1 MKYMMSLRAL
11 ALPLAVLLLPS
22 AGVSRQ
28 GVYDPTP
35 NGAHKAVPATF
46 RRNYQATA
54 YISFLS
60 VSIFS
65 RSGVGFGFA
74 SSAEHATGDSRT
86 VTLRFLSGSTPERAA
101 GLNRFGFME
110 ENVERKNDAIVGANY
125 FGLITSNGEES
136 LADAKAAL
144 HDHRDQV
151 PFVGAQAVI
160 VPGNAR
166 YSIRHMLLPSHFR
179 GSNADLLLERVRAE
193 FAQPSE
199 AEKEKTEAFNGQTLG
214 TFLYS
219 LQEAMQAEAPVYDGR
234 FIYNGKI
241 FKLHAVK
248 RRDTKTGEDLR
259 KKGITAAADNITGL
273 NGTIVNEKTK
283 ESTPFRLW
291 FENGSPNFL
300 PLRFEYKPK
309 GYLKLV
315 FDAEPLTKM
324 ANTQEALNAQE
335 RSEQTNQG
343 VRQ

>member
-1 MKYMMSLRAL
+1 MKYVTSPNAFML
-11 ALPLAVLLLPS
+11 ALLVFLLPP
-22 AGVSRQ
+22 AGVARQ
-28 GVYDPTP
+28 GAYDP
-35 NGAHKAVPATF
+35 AATFTRSEPPVNF

-54 YISFLS
+54 YISLLS

-74 SSAEHATGDSRT
+74 SSTEHANGDSHT
-86 VTLRFLSGSTPERAA
+86 TTLRFLSGSTPERAA

-110 ENVERKNDAIVGANY
+110 ENVERKDHAIVEANY
-125 FGLITSNGEES
+125 FGLITSNNEES

-144 HDHRDQV
+144 HDHRDQA

-166 YSIRHMLLPSHFR
+166 YAVRHMLLPAHYR

-193 FAQPSE
+193 FAQPNA

-219 LQEAMQAEAPVYDGR
+219 LQQAMQAESSAYDGR

-241 FKLHAVK
+241 FKLHAAK
-248 RRDTKTGEDLR
+248 RRDAKTGEDLR
-259 KKGITAAADNITGL
+259 KKGITLSADSITTL
-273 NGTIVNEKTK
+273 NGSIVNEKTN

-291 FENGSPNFL
+291 FESGSPNFL

-315 FDAEPLTKM
+315 FDAEPLAKQGN
-324 ANTQEALNAQE
+324 AQEALNARE
-335 RSEQTNQG
+335 INQG

>member
-1 MKYMMSLRAL
+1 MKHVTSLKAL
-11 ALPLAVLLLPS
+11 AVPLVVLLLPS
-22 AGVSRQ
+22 AGVSRP
-28 GVYDPTP
+28 GAYDS
-35 NGAHKAVPATF
+35 AATSVHGESPVNF

-65 RSGVGFGFA
+65 RSAVGFGFA
-74 SSAEHATGDSRT
+74 SSTESGNGDSRT
-86 VTLRFLSGSTPERAA
+86 TTLRFLSGSTPERAA

-110 ENVERKNDAIVGANY
+110 ENVERKNHAIVGANY

-144 HDHRDQV
+144 HEHRDQV

-166 YSIRHMLLPSHFR
+166 YSVRHMLLPAHFR
-179 GSNADLLLERVRAE
+179 GSNADLLLDRVRAE
-193 FAQPSE
+193 FAQPNA
-199 AEKEKTEAFNGQTLG
+199 AEKEKTEAVNGQTLG

-219 LQEAMQAEAPVYDGR
+219 LQQAMQAEGAEYDGR

-241 FKLHAVK
+241 FKLHATK
-248 RRDTKTGEDLR
+248 RRDAKTGEDLR
-259 KKGITAAADNITGL
+259 KKGITLSADNITGL
-273 NGTIVNEKTK
+273 NGTIVNEKTN

-291 FENGSPNFL
+291 FETGSPNFL

-315 FDAEPLTKM
+315 FDAEPLSK
-324 ANTQEALNAQE
+324 AGNTQEALNQQE
-335 RSEQTNQG
+335 TNLGIEQG
-343 VRQ
+343 VRP

>member
-1 MKYMMSLRAL
+1 MKYVTSPKAFIL
-11 ALPLAVLLLPS
+11 ALLVLLLPP
-22 AGVSRQ
+22 AGVARQ
-28 GVYDPTP
+28 GADDPAGSSTRGEP
-35 NGAHKAVPATF
+35 AVNF

-74 SSAEHATGDSRT
+74 SSLERANGDSRT
-86 VTLRFLSGSTPERAA
+86 TTLRFLSGSTPERAA

-110 ENVERKNDAIVGANY
+110 ENVERKDHAIVEANY

-166 YSIRHMLLPSHFR
+166 YSVRHMLLPAHYR

-193 FAQPSE
+193 FAQPNA
-199 AEKEKTEAFNGQTLG
+199 AEKEKSEAINGQTLG

-219 LQEAMQAEAPVYDGR
+219 LQQAMQAEGAAYDGR

-241 FKLHAVK
+241 FKLHATK
-248 RRDTKTGEDLR
+248 RRDAKTGEDLC
-259 KKGITAAADNITGL
+259 KKGITLSADNITGL
-273 NGTIVNEKTK
+273 NGSIVNEKTK

-291 FENGSPNFL
+291 FESGSPNFL

-315 FDAEPLTKM
+315 FDAEPLAKQRS
-324 ANTQEALNAQE
+324 AQEALNARQI
-335 RSEQTNQG
+335 NQG
-343 VRQ
+343 VRP